1 VFEVTVPTILV
12 IEDNLADV
20 HLLRH
25 VLDEQGEE
33 YYLEVLPDGE
43 AALAFVAEHRAGIRQ
58 HDPCVILL
66 DLHLPRYNG
75 IEVLTVIREEP
86 KLTHIHVVVL
96 TSAAS
101 PADRAELAALG
112 GICCIKP
119 SDLAD
124 MQALAINIMALC
136 KGRKHGF
143 ATI

>member
-1 VFEVTVPTILV
+1 MAVPTILM

-20 HLLRH
+20 YLLRH
-25 VLDEQGEE
+25 VMDEQGEE

-66 DLHLPRYNG
+66 DLHLPKYNG
-75 IEVLTVIREEP
+75 IEVLKAIREEP

-101 PADRAELAALG
+101 PADCDELTSLG
-112 GICCIKP
+112 GICRIKP
-119 SDLAD
+119 PDLVD
-124 MQALAINIMALC
+124 VKALAIDIMALC
-136 KGRKHGF
+136 KGRKHGL
-143 ATI
+143 APG

>member
-1 VFEVTVPTILV
+1 VAVPTILV

-20 HLLRH
+20 YLLRH

-33 YYLEVLPDGE
+33 YCLEVLPDGE
-43 AALAFVAEHRAGIRQ
+43 AALAFVAEHRAGTRE

-75 IEVLTVIREEP
+75 IEVLTAIREEP

-101 PADRAELAALG
+101 PTDFTEVTALG

-119 SDLAD
+119 ADLAD
-124 MQALAINIMALC
+124 VKALAVDIMALC
-136 KGRKHGF
+136 KGRKHGL
-143 ATI
+143 AAI

>member
-1 VFEVTVPTILV
+1 VAIPTILA
-12 IEDNLADV
+12 IEDNFADV
-20 HLLRH
+20 YLLRH

-33 YYLEVLPDGE
+33 YSLEVLPDGE

-58 HDPCVILL
+58 HHPCIILL
-66 DLHLPRYNG
+66 DLYLPKYNG
-75 IEVLTVIREEP
+75 IEVLTAIREEP

-101 PADRAELAALG
+101 PADHAEVTALG

-124 MQALAINIMALC
+124 MKALASNIMALC
-136 KGRKHGF
+136 KGRNQGL
-143 ATI
+143 ATV